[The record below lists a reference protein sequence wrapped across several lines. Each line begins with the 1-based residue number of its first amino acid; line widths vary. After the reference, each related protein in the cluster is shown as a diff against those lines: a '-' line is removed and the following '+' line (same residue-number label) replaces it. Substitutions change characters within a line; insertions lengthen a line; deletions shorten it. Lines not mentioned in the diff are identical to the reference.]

1 MQVAPEPSTVEM
13 LRDLVSTLDNL
24 FSLPQLGRLPVHHH
38 LCESLLGDRN
48 TLQLTRPCVCPQL
61 QGHQTS
67 CITLSWYILF
77 SLYMILFVFLW
88 SSCWRQPH
96 HLFSPPQCL
105 TSSTLQL
112 SYPSWQWGL
121 LCCQKIFV
129 VSSWGRF
136 SSAMQGNGSPFSETT
151 CHFYPVIYYTVQ
163 VIFTMGWEEYFSPSL
178 GSLSFFIDSGDIEQG
193 SHALPSNQG
202 WKGKIIFKIYMLEYL
217 SPFDHK
223 KNHFIIHKGTNRK
236 L

>member
-1 MQVAPEPSTVEM
+1 MTICVVWCQCILAFFSLFWIFLHFLGQLDHRKITCFEKIIKKKILVQVAPEPSTVEM
-13 LRDLVSTLDNL
+13 LRDLVSTLDNHH
-24 FSLPQLGRLPVHHH
+24 SLPQLGRLPVHHH

-77 SLYMILFVFLW
+77 SLCMILFVFLW

-129 VSSWGRF
+129 VSSCW
-136 SSAMQGNGSPFSETT
+136 Q
-151 CHFYPVIYYTVQ
+151 VQ
-163 VIFTMGWEEYFSPSL
+163 
-178 GSLSFFIDSGDIEQG
+178 
-193 SHALPSNQG
+193 
-202 WKGKIIFKIYMLEYL
+202 
-217 SPFDHK
+217 
-223 KNHFIIHKGTNRK
+223 
-236 L
+236 